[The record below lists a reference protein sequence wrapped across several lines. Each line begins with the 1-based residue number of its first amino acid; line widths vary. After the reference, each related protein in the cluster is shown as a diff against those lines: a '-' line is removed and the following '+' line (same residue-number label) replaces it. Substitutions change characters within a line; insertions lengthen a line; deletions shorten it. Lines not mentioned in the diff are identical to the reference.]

1 MSILSPDDALAC
13 GSASM
18 SSTFRSKA
26 ANEAAKLIVVVVYPT
41 PPFWLAIAMILP
53 IIVLFLQGKG
63 NLFFFA
69 FLQFAADY
77 YLCC

>member
-26 ANEAAKLIVVVVYPT
+26 ANEAAKLIVVVVFPT

-53 IIVLFLQGKG
+53 VSVVEKLLCFRFLLSED
-63 NLFFFA
+63 NLIWEI
-69 FLQFAADY
+69 
-77 YLCC
+77 